1 LRIWQVQNHNEP
13 DAGPELSVIE
23 TGPRPRRVP
32 VRYLLPNIVTLLA
45 LCIGVTAIRLAIE
58 NRFELAASGIIF
70 AIVLDA
76 VDGRLARYLE
86 GTSKF
91 GAELDSLADFVNFGV
106 APALIL
112 FFWSLNSVRGFG
124 WIVCLMLAVACAL
137 RLARFNVM
145 LEDPSKPAWTNN
157 FFSGVPAPAG
167 AGLALVPMYMSFL
180 GIIEDPHALARYI
193 APLVFVV
200 AILMISQ
207 VPTFSGKNIKRVPGD
222 LVIPV
227 LGGAALLLVCLVS
240 FPWETLLAIAA
251 LYAMLIPVS
260 IRSYLRQKRRD
271 AGLSSGNG
279 VRPENT
285 IPE

>member
-1 LRIWQVQNHNEP
+1 
-13 DAGPELSVIE
+13 
-23 TGPRPRRVP
+23 
-32 VRYLLPNIVTLLA
+32 
-45 LCIGVTAIRLAIE
+45 
-58 NRFELAASGIIF
+58 
-70 AIVLDA
+70 
-76 VDGRLARYLE
+76 
-86 GTSKF
+86 
-91 GAELDSLADFVNFGV
+91 
-106 APALIL
+106 
-112 FFWSLNSVRGFG
+112 LNSVRGFG

>member
-1 LRIWQVQNHNEP
+1 MQKHSEP
-13 DAGPELSVIE
+13 DAGLEPAIAGEVM
-23 TGPRPRRVP
+23 RARRVP

-76 VDGRLARYLE
+76 IDGRLARYLE

-112 FFWSLNSVRGFG
+112 YFWSLNSVRGFG
-124 WIVCLMLAVACAL
+124 WVVCLMLAVACAL

-145 LEDPSKPAWTNN
+145 LEDPSKPAWANN
-157 FFSGVPAPAG
+157 YFSGVPAPAG

-180 GIIEDPHALARYI
+180 GLFEDPHAHAKFI

-200 AILMISQ
+200 ALLMISQ
-207 VPTFSGKNIKRVPGD
+207 VPTYSGKNIKRVPGEF
-222 LVIPV
+222 VIPV
-227 LGGAALLLVCLVS
+227 LGGAALLLVFLSS
-240 FPWETLLAIAA
+240 FPWETLLAVAVVYA
-251 LYAMLIPVS
+251 LMIPLSV
-260 IRSYLRQKRRD
+260 RSYFQRKRQP
-271 AGLSSGNG
+271 ANG
-279 VRPENT
+279 PPIE
-285 IPE
+285 